1 MYGATKMGQGRLKGW
16 SQGGLTSPLS
26 RLEGDLPALAS
37 CRQMVPAARR
47 IPSLPAPEPRSFGA
61 AAGPGLSPQAP
72 KGAGVGADLRRVMG
86 AAGPG
91 LLRHYP
97 QACGWRRLVGQAGG

>member
-47 IPSLPAPEPRSFGA
+47 IPSLPAPEPRSFGDGCG
-61 AAGPGLSPQAP
+61 AGALRLP
-72 KGAGVGADLRRVMG
+72 KG
-86 AAGPG
+86 
-91 LLRHYP
+91 
-97 QACGWRRLVGQAGG
+97 LVWAQT